1 MNQATSQPSSVVLP
15 SAGQSPTRQPQRI
28 RSDSLLQG
36 DRRLIIEHGGA
47 SYTLLLTRNDKL
59 ILTK

>member
-1 MNQATSQPSSVVLP
+1 MNQTIQRSSAIDHAATTLLP
-15 SAGQSPTRQPQRI
+15 ASEPQRV
-28 RSDSLLQG
+28 RSDTLLRG
-36 DRRLIIEHGGA
+36 GRRLIIEHGGA

>member
-1 MNQATSQPSSVVLP
+1 MSQAMSQPTSVVLP
-15 SAGQSPTRQPQRI
+15 SAAKSHARQPQRI

-36 DRRLIIEHGGA
+36 ERRLIIEHGGA

>member
-1 MNQATSQPSSVVLP
+1 MNQTIQQSSSLGHASATLLP
-15 SAGQSPTRQPQRI
+15 AREPQRV
-28 RSDSLLQG
+28 RSDTLLQG
-36 DRRLIIEHGGA
+36 GRRLIIEHGGA

>member
-1 MNQATSQPSSVVLP
+1 MSPSPQHRPAVSDH
-15 SAGQSPTRQPQRI
+15 GTRSEGAEPQRI
-28 RSDSLLQG
+28 ESQALLRG
-36 DRRLIIEHGGA
+36 ARRLIIEHRGA